1 MTTAVLKLK
10 SSDGTYLNY
19 TLDKVITTIG
29 RSRTNDIV
37 VDDTSIS
44 RLHVRIENRDGQYFV
59 IDNNSSNGTYLN
71 RRKISTAPLQD
82 GDMVIAG
89 QVQFYFSQ
97 QVVGG
102 AKTQTLP
109 LMGNEENLPG
119 LGQTVI
125 ASSGYEDTPPS
136 GQQSIQPAHP
146 TQAPEPPPVTPP
158 MPPPSVQAPPAPP
171 TPPTA
176 PSQNVAPPPS
186 PYSGPPPTPG
196 YAPPPQP
203 STPYQN
209 MLDPELF
216 DVASPFSRLIAYFLD
231 YLFVM
236 VTVLPSIALTFL
248 GQETLGMILSLL
260 PLVAS
265 LVNWIGGWLKYGKT
279 IGKHLMGLR
288 IIDVE
293 APQKQGLAPVTMIK
307 RIIGF
312 FICGLTFNL
321 LLLTILFDDE
331 GRGFHDKF
339 AGTKVVKY

>member
-19 TLDKVITTIG
+19 TLEKEITTIG

-44 RLHVRIENRDGQYFV
+44 RLHIRVENRNGQYFA

-82 GDMVIAG
+82 GDMLIAG

-97 QVVGG
+97 QAIGG

-119 LGQTVI
+119 LGQTVV
-125 ASSGYEDTPPS
+125 ASAYQDTPPS
-136 GQQSIQPAHP
+136 AQDIVQPPPP
-146 TQAPEPPPVTPP
+146 TSAPVPPPVTPP
-158 MPPPSVQAPPAPP
+158 MPPPAASTPPRAPSAPPGPPPAPSSPMPPPQSYAPPA
-171 TPPTA
+171 
-176 PSQNVAPPPS
+176 SQNM
-186 PYSGPPPTPG
+186 
-196 YAPPPQP
+196 
-203 STPYQN
+203 PYQN

-231 YLFVM
+231 YLFVIL
-236 VTVLPSIALTFL
+236 TVLPSIVLTFL
-248 GQETLGMILSLL
+248 GQQTLGMILSLL
-260 PLVAS
+260 PMIAGLA
-265 LVNWIGGWLKYGKT
+265 NWIGGWLKYGKT

-288 IIDVE
+288 IIEVE
-293 APQKQGLAPVTMIK
+293 NPQKQGLAPVTILK
-307 RIIGF
+307 RIAGF
-312 FICGLTFNL
+312 FICGLTLNL

-339 AGTKVVKY
+339 SGTKVVKY